1 MINVAFCFIVKDGS
15 KYLNK
20 NIQCIIDLGL
30 LFCDEYKIFYVEN
43 DSMDNTKEILKKYKL
58 NNNNIFG
65 KHLSFVDKKYSTEL
79 CKNEF
84 DINCFNRLERL
95 AYLRNIALEQAKE
108 WTKCNYMI
116 MLDLDFIDFDK
127 KEFINM
133 FNIIN
138 TNKNI
143 DGIFGMSITTNGNL
157 YDIGAVKP
165 MTKIL
170 SIMLEEK
177 IIKVESAF
185 SGFGIYRMKPIMD
198 KNLNYKVNSND
209 LVDHIFFNKN
219 FNNLYVYTSFRP
231 IYSPSLKLL
240 SFFDLPYVGLRFIS
254 DYIILFLF
262 LFIILLILICIYI
275 VYKNQKYTKKL
286 LKSKKK

>member
-262 LFIILLILICIYI
+262 LFVILLILICIYI

>member
-15 KYLNK
+15 KYLDK
-20 NIQCIIDLGL
+20 NIQSIIDLAI

-43 DSMDNTKEILKKYKL
+43 DSMDNTKEILEKCKKK
-58 NNNNIFG
+58 NNNIFG
-65 KHLSFVDKKYSTEL
+65 KHLTFLDKKYSTEL
-79 CKNEF
+79 CLNEL

-108 WTKCNYMI
+108 WSKCNYMI

-133 FNIIN
+133 FDIIN
-138 TNKNI
+138 EIKNI
-143 DGIFGMSITTNGNL
+143 DGIFGMSITTRGNL

-170 SIMLEEK
+170 SIIVEEK
-177 IIKVESAF
+177 LIKVDSAF

-209 LVDHIFFNKN
+209 LVDHIVFNSN

-231 IYSPSLKLL
+231 IYTPSLKFL
-240 SFFDLPYVGLRFIS
+240 SYFDLPYVGLRFIS
-254 DYIILFLF
+254 DYIKFLLFL
-262 LFIILLILICIYI
+262 LLILVCIYL

>member
-1 MINVAFCFIVKDGS
+1 
-15 KYLNK
+15 
-20 NIQCIIDLGL
+20 
-30 LFCDEYKIFYVEN
+30 
-43 DSMDNTKEILKKYKL
+43 
-58 NNNNIFG
+58 
-65 KHLSFVDKKYSTEL
+65 
-79 CKNEF
+79 
-84 DINCFNRLERL
+84 
-95 AYLRNIALEQAKE
+95 
-108 WTKCNYMI
+108 
-116 MLDLDFIDFDK
+116 
-127 KEFINM
+127 
-133 FNIIN
+133 
-138 TNKNI
+138 
-143 DGIFGMSITTNGNL
+143 
-157 YDIGAVKP
+157 
-165 MTKIL
+165 
-170 SIMLEEK
+170 
-177 IIKVESAF
+177 
-185 SGFGIYRMKPIMD
+185 MKPIMD